1 MVTTSEPI
9 KVTSKQFK
17 CNQCPYCSS
26 THYINQ
32 CPKFSAL
39 NVIARIRAVNKLR
52 LCFNCLSG
60 THVLTNCRASTC
72 RVCKGKHHTL
82 LHKPNT
88 NTHVG
93 SNPVPTR
100 LPISTLIDEQP
111 SSSQIETTL
120 SNNTLIEKQINNAR
134 NRSVFLTTAQ
144 VLVRD
149 KHNNVHKMKA
159 FLDNG
164 SQENFITENAAKKLQ
179 LNKEQLALNVIGFNE
194 KVSSLL
200 ESCDVTLHSL
210 DGTFTTNLSCF
221 ITPIICT
228 TNILIPNVQRWHIP
242 SRYKLADDEFNL
254 AQDVDLL
261 IGGEI
266 FFDLLLTGK
275 YKLGPGLPVLRR
287 SRLGWIVTGSV
298 QKKTESAIQCKV
310 TVETQLKKFWE
321 IEEGSAPN
329 LPYDEKQCEDIFLKT
344 HTHNSEG
351 NFEIELPLKQPPTKL
366 GQSRHIAYRRFKTL
380 ESKFERNPEFK
391 DKYVNFMR
399 EFEQAGHMIQL
410 QDNYDG
416 PCNFLPHQA
425 VFRDSP
431 STPIRIVFDC
441 SCRTDNGISL
451 NDIQYKGSIIQDE
464 LINILLR
471 FRKYQYVINADI
483 QKMYRCIYVKPN
495 QQYLQ
500 CIFWRENTH
509 QRLQIYMLTT
519 LSFGLK
525 SAPHIATRCLL
536 QLSNENQHTFP
547 AAAEAI
553 ANQFYM
559 DDFIAGG
566 DDENQVAETASQVNE
581 ILRGA
586 NFTLRKWK
594 SNSEVIIKRVS
605 ETHTHQNTHTTEFG
619 DKTHKVLGLAWSS
632 DSDEL
637 MYTIKENQIS
647 HPITKRKVLGVISSI
662 FDPLGLTGPV
672 IVVAKIFIQK
682 LFKAQL
688 DWDTELTQDLIQEWN
703 TFYRDLFLLN
713 QLKISRCTVIPNYV
727 TIQIHGFCDSSIK
740 AYGAAIYIRSSDR
753 VGNVQVHLLYS
764 KSKISPI
771 QPQTIPNLEL
781 CSSLLLATHVGKIKR
796 ALKCDVSGIN
806 LWSDSKITLCWIKNS
821 NPKLT
826 CFVSNRVT
834 KVLSLTNKHEWSWVR
849 SEDNPADLLSRGVA
863 PGKLETNQLWW
874 SGPAWLTQSPD
885 TWPTHDSESLNHAP
899 EAESDV
905 NITLTLAISTES
917 NDTIQYLFHRWS
929 SDKTLI
935 HVLAYILR
943 FIYNTKNKTR
953 TINPNNKL
961 SGPLSVEELKKSDHA
976 LIRHAQMESFPHEY
990 KLLQNNKPVLNKSK
1004 ILSLHPFMKDGLVR
1018 VGGRI
1023 GLSHYAYEKKHP
1035 LILSHEHALTK
1046 LLMANAHI
1054 RTLHAGPQLLLSTIR
1069 ERIWPTKGRMLA
1081 SKIVNKCVPC
1091 FRANPK
1097 TTNPIMGNLPPS
1109 RVNPSPPFAITGID
1123 YGGPYNIR
1131 DRTGRGYKV
1140 SKCYIAVFICFATK
1154 AIHLELIT
1162 GLESANFL
1170 AALRRFIARRGKPK
1184 ELVSDNSTTFH
1195 GASNELKDLQK
1206 YLQDSSSELVSHCA
1220 DEGIKW
1226 SFIPVYTPHMGS
1238 LWESSIKLTKYHL
1251 KRVLGL
1257 SLLTYE
1263 QFVSILYQ
1271 VESMVNSRPL
1281 CPLPSS
1287 NPDYPV
1293 LTPAHFLIGKAPNS
1307 LPDED
1312 YNHVPK
1318 NRLTHYQLLQQI
1330 TQDFWRRWSRDYIGT
1345 LQERTKW
1352 RSARGPSLAVDT
1364 VVLVRDER
1372 LPPCRWRLGK
1382 IVATQPGRDGVTR
1395 VAVIRTARGDIQRA
1409 FNNIC
1414 PLPTSGEVI

>member
-1 MVTTSEPI
+1 
-9 KVTSKQFK
+9 
-17 CNQCPYCSS
+17 
-26 THYINQ
+26 
-32 CPKFSAL
+32 
-39 NVIARIRAVNKLR
+39 
-52 LCFNCLSG
+52 
-60 THVLTNCRASTC
+60 
-72 RVCKGKHHTL
+72 
-82 LHKPNT
+82 
-88 NTHVG
+88 
-93 SNPVPTR
+93 
-100 LPISTLIDEQP
+100 
-111 SSSQIETTL
+111 
-120 SNNTLIEKQINNAR
+120 
-134 NRSVFLTTAQ
+134 
-144 VLVRD
+144 
-149 KHNNVHKMKA
+149 
-159 FLDNG
+159 
-164 SQENFITENAAKKLQ
+164 
-179 LNKEQLALNVIGFNE
+179 
-194 KVSSLL
+194 
-200 ESCDVTLHSL
+200 
-210 DGTFTTNLSCF
+210 
-221 ITPIICT
+221 
-228 TNILIPNVQRWHIP
+228 
-242 SRYKLADDEFNL
+242 
-254 AQDVDLL
+254 
-261 IGGEI
+261 
-266 FFDLLLTGK
+266 
-275 YKLGPGLPVLRR
+275 
-287 SRLGWIVTGSV
+287 
-298 QKKTESAIQCKV
+298 
-310 TVETQLKKFWE
+310 
-321 IEEGSAPN
+321 
-329 LPYDEKQCEDIFLKT
+329 
-344 HTHNSEG
+344 
-351 NFEIELPLKQPPTKL
+351 
-366 GQSRHIAYRRFKTL
+366 
-380 ESKFERNPEFK
+380 
-391 DKYVNFMR
+391 
-399 EFEQAGHMIQL
+399 
-410 QDNYDG
+410 
-416 PCNFLPHQA
+416 
-425 VFRDSP
+425 
-431 STPIRIVFDC
+431 
-441 SCRTDNGISL
+441 
-451 NDIQYKGSIIQDE
+451 
-464 LINILLR
+464 
-471 FRKYQYVINADI
+471 
-483 QKMYRCIYVKPN
+483 
-495 QQYLQ
+495 
-500 CIFWRENTH
+500 
-509 QRLQIYMLTT
+509 
-519 LSFGLK
+519 
-525 SAPHIATRCLL
+525 
-536 QLSNENQHTFP
+536 
-547 AAAEAI
+547 
-553 ANQFYM
+553 
-559 DDFIAGG
+559 
-566 DDENQVAETASQVNE
+566 
-581 ILRGA
+581 
-586 NFTLRKWK
+586 
-594 SNSEVIIKRVS
+594 
-605 ETHTHQNTHTTEFG
+605 
-619 DKTHKVLGLAWSS
+619 
-632 DSDEL
+632 
-637 MYTIKENQIS
+637 
-647 HPITKRKVLGVISSI
+647 
-662 FDPLGLTGPV
+662 
-672 IVVAKIFIQK
+672 
-682 LFKAQL
+682 
-688 DWDTELTQDLIQEWN
+688 
-703 TFYRDLFLLN
+703 
-713 QLKISRCTVIPNYV
+713 
-727 TIQIHGFCDSSIK
+727 
-740 AYGAAIYIRSSDR
+740 
-753 VGNVQVHLLYS
+753 
-764 KSKISPI
+764 
-771 QPQTIPNLEL
+771 
-781 CSSLLLATHVGKIKR
+781 
-796 ALKCDVSGIN
+796 
-806 LWSDSKITLCWIKNS
+806 
-821 NPKLT
+821 
-826 CFVSNRVT
+826 
-834 KVLSLTNKHEWSWVR
+834 
-849 SEDNPADLLSRGVA
+849 
-863 PGKLETNQLWW
+863 
-874 SGPAWLTQSPD
+874 
-885 TWPTHDSESLNHAP
+885 
-899 EAESDV
+899 
-905 NITLTLAISTES
+905 
-917 NDTIQYLFHRWS
+917 
-929 SDKTLI
+929 
-935 HVLAYILR
+935 
-943 FIYNTKNKTR
+943 
-953 TINPNNKL
+953 
-961 SGPLSVEELKKSDHA
+961 
-976 LIRHAQMESFPHEY
+976 MESFPHEY